1 MNEKPVLDGGA
12 LIIVRD
18 ELIAHIRDLREK
30 EEEGKLFETLSTI
43 LPLFCFFLKLVQKAN
58 PYVGFNDTLLAF
70 IFANSNMSM
79 HTCFEFAAFASR
91 PYREK
96 ILERCVRLGSL
107 SKTEIMLTLIGRQI
121 TEEEIGV
128 LAERNLGAEETYKKV
143 LVLAQKHHPHMMDE
157 LTKRK
162 IKYEDVMY

>member
-1 MNEKPVLDGGA
+1 MNEKPVLDGEA
-12 LIIVRD
+12 LIVVRD
-18 ELIAHIRDLREK
+18 ELIAHIRELREK
-30 EEEGKLFETLSTI
+30 EEAGKLFETVSTI
-43 LPLFCFFLKLVQKAN
+43 LPLFCFFLKLVQKVN

-70 IFANSNMSM
+70 IFANTAMSM
-79 HTCFEFAAFASR
+79 HTCCEFAAFASR
-91 PYREK
+91 PYKEK

-107 SKTEIMLTLIGRQI
+107 SKAEAVLALIGRQI

-143 LVLAQKHHPHMMDE
+143 LALAQKHHPYMMDE

-162 IKYEDVMY
+162 IRYEGVMY